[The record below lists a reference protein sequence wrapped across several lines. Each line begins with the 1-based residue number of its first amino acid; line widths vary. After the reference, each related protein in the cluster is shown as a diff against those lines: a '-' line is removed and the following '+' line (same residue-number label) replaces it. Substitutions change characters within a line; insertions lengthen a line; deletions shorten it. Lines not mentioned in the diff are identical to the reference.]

1 MNTLLKFT
9 HGIELFIAALLLSFI
24 VIYICYKIGDR
35 QYKKDYEKKYNYL
48 KFLVEESD
56 GKSSLLRKLI
66 KKKFD
71 EISTY
76 SCKDYEKLQ
85 VLDKA
90 FIQKFANKKMQ
101 EPKTFTDS
109 DGIEYYQDVDG
120 SVSYK

>member
-35 QYKKDYEKKYNYL
+35 QQRKDYEREYNYL
-48 KFLVEESD
+48 KLFIENCNITAVTKEHIRE
-56 GKSSLLRKLI
+56 
-66 KKKFD
+66 KFD